1 MKLTNCRVLF
11 GDVELSSRDIVSIK
25 ASCDKIEIQTRS
37 FVGKVGDK
45 YERETR
51 YTVNLDDVEFVAD

>member
-1 MKLTNCRVLF
+1 MKLTHCKLLF
-11 GDVELSSRDIVSIK
+11 GDKEIKSKDIVSIK
-25 ASCDKIEIQTRS
+25 ASCGMIEIQTREY
-37 FVGKVGDK
+37 VGKVVEK

>member
-1 MKLTNCRVLF
+1 MKLTNCKVLF

-25 ASCDKIEIQTRS
+25 ASCGTIEIQTREY
-37 FVGKVGDK
+37 VGKVGEK

-51 YTVNLDDVEFVAD
+51 YTADLDDVEFVSD